1 MHPTVRL
8 VTDAMTVAFFLVTL
22 SYYVLLF
29 YKPKRRKTDS
39 SFDSVTVIIPAH
51 NEQRYIEA
59 CVESVLK
66 AEYKGHKEIIV
77 VDDGSSDATAAIV
90 SAMVERPGIQ
100 SLTQSLTLISQ
111 PHTGKAATLN
121 MAIARATGQL
131 VAIIDGDTEIEA
143 NALVEMQKDLE
154 QEKTAAT
161 TCPIAVKNRDEGVLM
176 WVHVEQLYASL
187 LRSIMTKVNAN
198 VINSGQCGMFRKK
211 ELVDC
216 GGFST
221 FGLSEDMDVAIRLV
235 RAGYHLSFTEG
246 TMAYTNMPESFTWF
260 CKQRARWAR
269 GGLNNLM
276 RHMRLNTNIID
287 LYSMPLVVFGY
298 IQALVMGA
306 FTLYKIVEGY
316 IYLYITYGHFF
327 NWRII
332 LFLLEWC
339 SALGMLKWTLGFFTG
354 VNPLTAVNI
363 MGALASLL
371 SYPLFLFAIVK
382 FDRKIDLYHII
393 PLMFMAPLWWMV
405 MLIQALSL
413 PELFNRNRYNI
424 WSKPC
429 IEKVPAAH
437 EKTTL
442 KSSGKA

>member
-1 MHPTVRL
+1 
-8 VTDAMTVAFFLVTL
+8 MTVAFFLVTL

-29 YKPKRRKTDS
+29 YKPKRRPTDS
-39 SFDSVTVIIPAH
+39 KFDSVTVIIPAH

-59 CVESVLK
+59 CLESVLK
-66 AEYKGHKEIIV
+66 AEFNGSKEIIV
-77 VDDGSSDATAAIV
+77 VDDGSTDATASIV
-90 SAMVERPGIQ
+90 STIANKQNNQTII
-100 SLTQSLTLISQ
+100 LISQ

-121 MAIARATGQL
+121 MAISRAKGQL
-131 VAIIDGDTEIEA
+131 VAIIDGDTEIES
-143 NALVEMQKDLE
+143 NALIEMQKDLE

-161 TCPIAVKNRDEGVLM
+161 TCPIAVKNRDQGVLM
-176 WVHVEQLYASL
+176 WVHIEQLYASL

-235 RAGYHLSFTEG
+235 RAGYHLSFSEG
-246 TMAYTNMPESFTWF
+246 TIAYTNMPESFAWF

-276 RHMRLNTNIID
+276 RHTRLNSSIID
-287 LYSMPLVVFGY
+287 VYSMPLVVFGY
-298 IQALVMGA
+298 IQALIMGA
-306 FTLYKIVEGY
+306 FTLFKIVDGY
-316 IYLYITYGHFF
+316 CYLYITYGHFF

-332 LFLLEWC
+332 LFLLEWS

-354 VNPLTAVNI
+354 ASPLTAVNI
-363 MGALASLL
+363 MGALASVL
-371 SYPLFLFAIVK
+371 SYPLFIFAIFK
-382 FDRKIDLYHII
+382 YDRKIDLFHLV

-413 PELFNRNRYNI
+413 PELFNKNRYNI

-429 IEKVPAAH
+429 IEAATAPV
-437 EKTTL
+437 EEAV
-442 KSSGKA
+442 KAK